1 MPSRQPSSVASLD
14 YTSFT
19 MPAEI
24 LRPTISKTN
33 TPHLTSQARS
43 KFLMRIG
50 VVGTDPIAC
59 KHLEVADCVADSRIH
74 HTRDLLQN
82 VPRYTTQLRYNRQD
96 ERKHMERR
104 KQRSAAAS
112 ANTNSSSSE
121 SSPEKSK
128 PKRCITFDESVN
140 VVPIPMRHEYS
151 DRIRSRLWSNTVEL
165 YENAARNHVEFAA
178 ESFDWRNACD
188 DEQMYI
194 CSTTGEKIH
203 PIHYEMMSDPL
214 LDALSP
220 AQKITYW
227 ASQDV
232 IET

>member
-165 YENAARNHVEFAA
+165 YENAGRSCKLTLHQSCTTFIVSNQYLLPFLFV
-178 ESFDWRNACD
+178 
-188 DEQMYI
+188 YI
-194 CSTTGEKIH
+194 LQLEITLSLQQKVLTGVMLVTTNRCKF
-203 PIHYEMMSDPL
+203 
-214 LDALSP
+214 
-220 AQKITYW
+220 
-227 ASQDV
+227 
-232 IET
+232 